1 MLKIDSI
8 LAQNLI
14 IHSKTMTNQNKAYIY
29 GISAI
34 LLWSTAATAFK
45 LALKEYSFAQLLLV
59 SSAIAILAVTIIL
72 GSQKKLHLLKQNNSK
87 SILNS
92 AILGFLNPF
101 AYYMVLLKAYSIL
114 PAQIAQPLNYIWPV
128 VLVLLAAP
136 ILGQKLHLK
145 SIIAL
150 LVSFSG
156 VVIISTQGNLQS
168 IKINEPFGVI
178 LASGSSIIWAL
189 FWLFNVRDK
198 RNDMVKLFYNF
209 VFGFIYTSIYIIY
222 TKDFNFEHWQG
233 LSASVYVGL
242 FEMGIT
248 FALWLTAMQLT
259 SSTDKISNL
268 VFLAPFVSLIFIH
281 FILGEQIYY
290 TTFIGITIIL
300 LGIGIQ
306 QYKKSTKN

>member
-1 MLKIDSI
+1 
-8 LAQNLI
+8 
-14 IHSKTMTNQNKAYIY
+14 MTNQNKAYIY

-45 LALKEYSFAQLLLV
+45 LALEEYSFAQLLLV
-59 SSAIAILAVTIIL
+59 SSAIAIIAVTLIL
-72 GSQKKLHLLKQNNSK
+72 SYQKKLYLLKQNSSK
-87 SILNS
+87 NILNS

-150 LVSFSG
+150 LISFSG

>member
-1 MLKIDSI
+1 
-8 LAQNLI
+8 
-14 IHSKTMTNQNKAYIY
+14 MTNQNKAYIY

-45 LALKEYSFAQLLLV
+45 LALEEYSFAQLLLV

-150 LVSFSG
+150 LISFSG